1 MKDAERHMVCMKQ
14 MKERKRELFVLQ
26 PTDRPT
32 YKMDANDFLI
42 SSMANDLILR
52 NRLLARFSLY
62 EYAYV
67 YVRRKE
73 EMDDEWT
80 RLNYL

>member
-1 MKDAERHMVCMKQ
+1 
-14 MKERKRELFVLQ
+14 
-26 PTDRPT
+26 
-32 YKMDANDFLI
+32 MDAHDFLI

-62 EYAYV
+62 V

-73 EMDDEWT
+73 EMDDEWSRVDWT
-80 RLNYL
+80 TSDISRLHL